1 MKHMYA
7 VPAAVAAA
15 ALALTACGSDS
26 QKAAQSSSASAGA
39 SSASTSA
46 GASTSAAAPG
56 ASSSSAASSA
66 PAGSSKTV
74 ASTLVFGG
82 PAQFKTR
89 SDGIAGLTKHY
100 GVTFKSVQSLDV
112 GGPVTVSALKT
123 GRVDVAD
130 LFTTDPAIKSN
141 GFVILKDDKNNFGAQ
156 NVVPILTKSKAKPG
170 VLKTLNAVSAKLTTV
185 ALQGLR
191 TEVEV
196 NKKDPD
202 AVAKAWLKTNGLDA
216 TGTDAGGVSIKVGS
230 AAFPE
235 NVVLADIYADALK
248 AKGGSISTKLNIGER
263 SKYFPALKAG
273 DIDLIPEY
281 NGSILFYL
289 NKNAT
294 ATTPTAVLAALKT
307 ALPSNLV
314 AGDNAPGQDSDALVV
329 TAATAKKYSLTSIS
343 DLDKTS

>member
-1 MKHMYA
+1 MKRTYA
-7 VPAAVAAA
+7 VSAAIAAA
-15 ALALTACGSDS
+15 TLALTACGSDS
-26 QKAAQSSSASAGA
+26 QKAAQSSSAATGTSPAGTTPSDTA
-39 SSASTSA
+39 ITSA
-46 GASTSAAAPG
+46 GGPTTTPAAAT
-56 ASSSSAASSA
+56 
-66 PAGSSKTV
+66 KTV

-156 NVVPILTKSKAKPG
+156 NIVPILTKSKAKPG
-170 VLKTLNAVSAKLTTV
+170 VLKTLNAASAKLTNE

-202 AVAKAWLKTNGLDA
+202 AVAKAWLKTSGLDA
-216 TGTDAGGVSIKVGS
+216 TGTDAAGVTLKVGS
-230 AAFPE
+230 AGFPE
-235 NVVLADIYADALK
+235 NVVLADIYAEALK
-248 AKGGSISTKLNIGER
+248 AKGASVSTKLNIGER
-263 SKYFPALKAG
+263 SKYFPALKSG

-289 NKNAT
+289 NKDAT
-294 ATTPTAVLAALKT
+294 ATTPTAVQAALKA
-307 ALPSNLV
+307 ALPATL
-314 AGDNAPGQDSDALVV
+314 AAATNAPGQDSDALVV
-329 TAATAKKYSLTSIS
+329 TAATAKKYNLTAIS
-343 DLDKTS
+343 DLAKTS